1 MHGMDVSDY
10 SEASDS
16 SRIPLIFISFSIS
29 FCVRQWSDFTRE
41 ASLYINFKAT
51 ESDT

>member
-16 SRIPLIFISFSIS
+16 SRIPLILSLLAFRSVWDSGLISF
-29 FCVRQWSDFTRE
+29 
-41 ASLYINFKAT
+41 AKPAYI
-51 ESDT
+51 